1 MRSVSLLGLVAA
13 WAVVA
18 AGCKKHIAVT
28 SVEELPYP
36 ACSSDAASPTT
47 VASGHLRAGDT
58 AREHDVVERFQI
70 VRDACGQYVYSG
82 REEWRLMGAD
92 VEVVYD
98 ADKMP
103 LRAWK
108 RMTIPGVV
116 RPDGDADIRRYELRT
131 RDPSIKRRDKDGNV
145 TYELLK
151 IGGKT
156 APPEGT
162 RVAAVIGPG
171 RGVLTMWLQ
180 RAHLAVGEK
189 RRDLVLDFREM
200 VETLSDVTLTR
211 EPDEFEPSI
220 GRSVRV
226 YTIYGREPVFADE
239 NDVVIGDMAGLR
251 PSESVN
257 TPEPPPI
264 PTYGPPDPVKT
275 P

>member
-1 MRSVSLLGLVAA
+1 VRSLATLCVSVAFVAA
-13 WAVVA
+13 
-18 AGCKKHIAVT
+18 CKKHIPVT

-36 ACSSDAASPTT
+36 ACSADAAAVAP
-47 VASGHLRAGDT
+47 VASGHMRAGET
-58 AREHDVVERFQI
+58 ARERDVVERFDI
-70 VRDACGQYVYSG
+70 ERDACGQYVYTG
-82 REEWRLMGAD
+82 REEWHLMGAD

-98 ADKMP
+98 AEMKP

-108 RMTIPGVV
+108 RMTIPGVA
-116 RPDGDADIRRYELRT
+116 RPDGDADVRRYELRT
-131 RDPSIKRRDKDGNV
+131 KSPSITRRDKDGNV

-156 APPEGT
+156 PPPEGT

-171 RGVLTMWLQ
+171 RGVLTMWFKQ
-180 RAHLAVGEK
+180 AHLAVGQK

-211 EPDEFEPSI
+211 EPDEFEPSL
-220 GRSVRV
+220 GRNVRV

-239 NDVVIGDMAGLR
+239 NDVVLGDLAGLR
-251 PSESVN
+251 PSASVSA
-257 TPEPPPI
+257 PEPPPI
-264 PTYGPPDPVKT
+264 PTYGRPDPIGT

>member
-1 MRSVSLLGLVAA
+1 VRLAPSLGFAAALVLVAA
-13 WAVVA
+13 
-18 AGCKKHIAVT
+18 CKKHIAVT

-36 ACSSDAASPTT
+36 ACSAEVGTPAPI
-47 VASGHLRAGDT
+47 ASGHLRAGET
-58 AREHDVVERFQI
+58 ARERDVVERFH
-70 VRDACGQYVYSG
+70 VDRDACGQYVYSG
-82 REEWRLMGAD
+82 REEWHLMGAD
-92 VEVVYD
+92 IEVVYD
-98 ADKMP
+98 ADMMP

-108 RMTIPGVV
+108 RMTIPGVT

-131 RDPSIKRRDKDGNV
+131 RNPSIKRRDKDGHI

-162 RVAAVIGPG
+162 RVVAVIGPG
-171 RGVLTMWLQ
+171 RGVLTMWLKH
-180 RAHLAVGEK
+180 AHLAVGEK

-211 EPDEFEPSI
+211 EEDEFEPSI
-220 GRSVRV
+220 GRNVRV

-239 NDVVIGDMAGLR
+239 NDVVIGDLSGLR
-251 PSESVN
+251 PSASV
-257 TPEPPPI
+257 TAPEPPPI
-264 PTYGPPDPVKT
+264 PTYGPPDPIDT

>member
-1 MRSVSLLGLVAA
+1 MRIGLALGLVAA
-13 WAVVA
+13 LAVVVA
-18 AGCKKHIAVT
+18 CKKHIAVT

-36 ACSSDAASPTT
+36 ACSSDAVASAPI
-47 VASGHLRAGDT
+47 ASGHLRAGET
-58 AREHDVVERFQI
+58 AREKDVVERFH
-70 VRDACGQYVYSG
+70 VDRDACNQYVYDG
-82 REEWRLMGAD
+82 REEWHLMGAD
-92 VEVVYD
+92 IEVVYD
-98 ADKMP
+98 AQMMP

-108 RMTIPGVV
+108 RMTIPGVA
-116 RPDGDADIRRYELRT
+116 RADGDADIRRYELRT
-131 RDPSIKRRDKDGNV
+131 REPSIKRRDKDGHV

-171 RGVLTMWLQ
+171 RGVLTMWLKQ
-180 RAHLAVGEK
+180 AHLAVGQK

-211 EPDEFEPSI
+211 EEDEFEPSL

-239 NDVVIGDMAGLR
+239 NDVVIGDLAGLR
-251 PSESVN
+251 PSASVS

-264 PTYGPPDPVKT
+264 PTYGPPDPIGT